1 MSTPTRTART
11 PWILL
16 LTSLLLAA
24 GGCVL
29 LSTPNS
35 EPSSTPRTA
44 AHPAPPYA
52 APHADAPRPHASQPP
67 DPSPVTASSS
77 PPPTAQASEPPPHGE
92 GPAGD
97 TAIQQLLETSWHPD
111 LPDGQARQLLKAG
124 RSLLR
129 ADATGIGR
137 SAWPTV
143 FDRHEQ
149 AQVAPAFARFRIQA
163 AIARKDGAQRG
174 RAVVHLVWAAAD
186 RGGTYTDGRV
196 SDLYFTSTT
205 TKGATTW
212 TPLTDPDKT

>member
-16 LTSLLLAA
+16 LASLLLAA
-24 GGCVL
+24 GGFIL
-29 LSTPNS
+29 LSTPTS
-35 EPSSTPRTA
+35 EPTSTPGTA
-44 AHPAPPYA
+44 AHPASPDA
-52 APHADAPRPHASQPP
+52 APHTDTPRPYASQPP
-67 DPSPVTASSS
+67 DPSPVAASSS
-77 PPPTAQASEPPPHGE
+77 PPPTAPASEPPPHGE

-97 TAIQQLLETSWHPD
+97 KAIQHLLENSWPPD
-111 LPDGQARQLLKAG
+111 LPHGQARQLLKAG

-143 FDRHEQ
+143 FDRQEQ

-163 AIARKDGAQRG
+163 AIARKDDAQRG

-196 SDLYFTSTT
+196 SDLTFTSTT
-205 TKGATTW
+205 TKGATKW
-212 TPLTDPDKT
+212 TPLPSPRTT